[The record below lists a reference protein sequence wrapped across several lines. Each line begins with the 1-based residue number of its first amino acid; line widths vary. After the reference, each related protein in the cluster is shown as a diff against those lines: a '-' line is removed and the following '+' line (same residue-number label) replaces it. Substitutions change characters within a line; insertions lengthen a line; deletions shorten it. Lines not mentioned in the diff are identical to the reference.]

1 MKRLT
6 YTRLLSPALAWASVA
21 ALAGIVV
28 LLLWRMAAWIGV
40 AVAGGMEPP
49 PPRARIEPVSLQH
62 ALEKVVDA
70 DLFGAVA
77 RAGGDTA
84 PAADGLRLI
93 AILAAV
99 SHGASLATLSVNG
112 QAAGVFAE
120 GEAIAPQL
128 KLERI
133 APDHVLVNRGG
144 TVRRLELIPK
154 GS

>member
-28 LLLWRMAAWIGV
+28 LLLWRMSAWIGM

-49 PPRARIEPVSLQH
+49 PPPRVRIEPVSLQN
-62 ALEKVVDA
+62 ALEKVVGA
-70 DLFGAVA
+70 DLFGA
-77 RAGGDTA
+77 RAGGDAA

-99 SHGASLATLSVNG
+99 AHGASFATLSVDG

-133 APDHVLVNRGG
+133 APDHVLVSRGG